1 MAAGLSDRLLDMSE
15 IADAPPADDLQEARG
30 VSRGEKERPMDLP
43 GEAYLFNLSLLAIT
57 FAAVSVFVMLL
68 RQTMGGK
75 LSNYDIHL
83 VTTYVSQGFVVS
95 LCAILPSL
103 AADFVLSPTAAWA
116 IASGLAAIL
125 LGSSRVYIQR
135 RRSKTASGAPPPFLV
150 FVYTANWLLVLLLVA
165 NAAVPALQHAGLFK
179 VALSLSLALAML
191 GFVRR
196 VASLLGDKPSD
207 DWDPRR
213 A

>member
-1 MAAGLSDRLLDMSE
+1 MN
-15 IADAPPADDLQEARG
+15 
-30 VSRGEKERPMDLP
+30 LP
-43 GEAYLFNLSLLAIT
+43 GEAYLLNLAMLAMT
-57 FAAVSVFVMLL
+57 FAAVSVFVMLM

-83 VTTYVSQGFVVS
+83 VTTYVSQAFVVVA
-95 LCAILPSL
+95 CAILPSL
-103 AADFVLSPTAAWA
+103 FADFGLSPTTIWV

-125 LGSSRVYIQR
+125 LAASRVYIQR
-135 RRSKTASGAPPPFLV
+135 RRSKAAKIAPPPFLV
-150 FVYTANWLLVLLLVA
+150 FVYVFQWTLVVFLVA
-165 NAAVPALQHAGLFK
+165 NAALPGFQSVGPFK
-179 VALSLSLALAML
+179 AALSLSLAMVMW

-196 VASLLGDKPSD
+196 IASLLGDQPRE